1 MTEIFEND
9 FIKVSMTGHDYDF
22 IAVIENK
29 TDKQI
34 CVHYNTPGYNDVYD
48 PILIAPNNWIGLLA
62 DEEGRDWIKTIK
74 NNQIY
79 VITNDDELCYSS
91 YYNTNIANSNQLV
104 TVLELLKKIR

>member
-34 CVHYNTPGYNDVYD
+34 CVHYNTPGYNDFYD
-48 PILIAPNNWIGLLA
+48 PILIAPNDWIGLLA

-79 VITNDDELCYSS
+79 VITNDDELRCSS